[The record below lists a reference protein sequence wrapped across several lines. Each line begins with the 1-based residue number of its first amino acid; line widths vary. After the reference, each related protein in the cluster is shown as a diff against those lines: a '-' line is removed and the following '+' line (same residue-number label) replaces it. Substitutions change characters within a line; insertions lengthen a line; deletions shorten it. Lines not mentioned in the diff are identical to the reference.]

1 MKFLNIGVLEFVF
14 ILLLALI
21 ILGPRK
27 AIEAAGEVGRWIK
40 DISHSEFW
48 RDIVSASKEIK
59 DLPKKMMDEAE
70 LQKTVEELDRSTAE
84 INQSIR
90 GHKRGMT
97 QDQIGAQKILPEEN
111 NIHPDTGA
119 LEKDV

>member
-90 GHKRGMT
+90 GNQRGMT
-97 QDQIGAQKILPEEN
+97 QDHINTQKILTKEN
-111 NIHPDTGA
+111 HIHPDAGNPERDA
-119 LEKDV
+119 

>member
-21 ILGPRK
+21 VLGPKK

-40 DISHSEFW
+40 GLTHSEFW

-70 LQKTVEELDRSTAE
+70 LQKTVNELDRSTSE
-84 INQSIR
+84 INQSFRRRSR
-90 GHKRGMT
+90 GKT
-97 QDQIGAQKILPEEN
+97 KDQIGNEKILTEEN
-111 NIHPDTGA
+111 HIHPDQVIKTD
-119 LEKDV
+119 E

>member
-27 AIEAAGEVGRWIK
+27 AIDAAGEVGRWIK
-40 DISHSEFW
+40 GLTHSEFW
-48 RDIVSASKEIK
+48 RDIVTASKEIK

-70 LQKTVEELDRSTAE
+70 LQKTVNELDRSTAE
-84 INQSIR
+84 INQSFR
-90 GHKRGMT
+90 GHTRGQT
-97 QDQIGAQKILPEEN
+97 KNQFGNEKILTEEN
-111 NIHPDTGA
+111 RIQPDQVIKTD
-119 LEKDV
+119 E